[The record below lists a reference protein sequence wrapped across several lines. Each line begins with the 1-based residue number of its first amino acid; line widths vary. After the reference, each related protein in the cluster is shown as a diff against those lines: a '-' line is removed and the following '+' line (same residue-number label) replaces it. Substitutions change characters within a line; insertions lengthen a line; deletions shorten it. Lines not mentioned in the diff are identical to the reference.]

1 MRQDVPLIGRGTLT
15 PRSLAGQVAVV
26 TGAGRGIGYEA
37 ARALAWLGARV
48 VIAELDR
55 KSGLAA
61 AQRIC
66 EEAGSPVALFVH
78 TDVADERS
86 VARLVREATPRFGP
100 VDIVLNNATAT
111 PVGPVHRVP
120 IADWDLSYRVNLRG
134 PVLLARAFLP
144 GMIERQRGVF
154 VCVSSSGAAPYM
166 GPYEVMKTA
175 QVELGNTLAAE
186 LEESGVIA
194 FTVGPGLVRTPGAE
208 ATIPKI
214 AAFYGKTVDE
224 FYAMSQ
230 AHIISAEAAGAGFAA
245 AIAMA
250 PRWRGQEIGAV
261 QALRAA
267 GIEWEAPARQAPS
280 GSALTPARCAEALA
294 LCREVRATLAEQSA
308 GWAERPLFERQWVVR
323 DFRKHAGM
331 PVEHW
336 LELLG
341 RLEERLAAGDA
352 EGALALRVPVGQLAA
367 YYEHMLSTARGYLQ
381 KEPDKLAEAEQA
393 IGAWRETAGK
403 LAAILGA

>member
-1 MRQDVPLIGRGTLT
+1 MRRDVPLIGRGTLT
-15 PRSLAGQVAVV
+15 PRTLAGQVAVV
-26 TGAGRGIGYEA
+26 TGAGRGIGHEA

-48 VIAELDR
+48 VLAELDR

-61 AQRIC
+61 ARRIC
-66 EEAGSPVALFVH
+66 EEAGGPVALFVQ

-86 VARLVREATPRFGP
+86 VARLVRQATPRLGP
-100 VDIVLNNATAT
+100 VDIVLNNAAAT
-111 PVGPVHRVP
+111 PVGAVHRAP
-120 IADWDLSYRVNLRG
+120 IADWDLSYRVNVRG

-144 GMIERQRGVF
+144 GMIERQHGVF

-194 FTVGPGLVRTPGAE
+194 FTIGPGLVRTPGAE

-214 AAFYGKTVDE
+214 AALYGKTVDE

-245 AIAMA
+245 AIALA
-250 PRWRGQEIGAV
+250 SQWRGQEIGAV

-267 GIEWEAPARQAPS
+267 GIDWEAPTRQDAA
-280 GSALTPARCAEALA
+280 GGALTPARCAEALA

-323 DFRKHAGM
+323 DFRNHAGM
-331 PVEHW
+331 PVERW
-336 LELLG
+336 LDLLAC
-341 RLEERLAAGDA
+341 LEERLAAGDGA
-352 EGALALRVPVGQLAA
+352 GALAVGAPIDQLVA
-367 YYEHMLSTARGYLQ
+367 YYEHMLHAARGYLQ
-381 KEPDKLAEAEQA
+381 KDPEKLAEAESA
-393 IGAWRETAGK
+393 LAAWKEAASK
-403 LAAILGA
+403 LAQMLEV